1 MSNDMKKNRRLIND
15 KGYGLFEI
23 LVVIIIVTLGLLAI
37 GINLPAA
44 TSTIAPETALV
55 QTASAVLTAKRK
67 ALLGVSNENERTFQL
82 GQLINTVKGVSIST
96 TPTTFG
102 KQTCSLQNCLGQ
114 STPTPFD
121 KELDSRPTK
130 QTSSSICVSAQSFC
144 FDNSNS
150 FTFNTFSGRTT
161 SDHAIFFSNDK
172 RNLALL
178 VTKTGDLL
186 VAELLNNEWKTR
198 TDLQELIL
206 KDETKAVKDQR

>member
-1 MSNDMKKNRRLIND
+1 MNKIKRLVIND
-15 KGYGLFEI
+15 KGYSLFEI
-23 LVVIIIVTLGLLAI
+23 TIVILIISFAI
-37 GINLPAA
+37 VGIAINIPAA
-44 TSTIAPETALV
+44 TATIAPETALV
-55 QTASAVLTAKRK
+55 QTASAVLTAKRN
-67 ALLGVSNENERTFQL
+67 ALTGVSNENKRTFQL
-82 GQLINTVKGVSIST
+82 GQLINTVKGVNITT
-96 TPTTFG
+96 TPFSFG
-102 KQTCSLQNCLGQ
+102 KQNCSLQNCLGQ
-114 STPTPFD
+114 FSSTSFD
-121 KELDSRPTK
+121 KEGQPQSSIK
-130 QTSSSICVSAQSFC
+130 QTLSSMCVSGQSFC

-161 SDHAIFFSNDK
+161 SDHAIFFNNDK